1 MTLQQLLYVLTVSD
15 EGTMNKAAEKLFVSQ
30 PTLTSA
36 IRSIEQEL
44 HIQIFNRT
52 SHGVTLTNQGRE
64 FLTYA
69 RQLYQQY
76 ELLKERYED
85 GSIRRNKFRVSCQHY
100 SFATKAFVQT
110 VRKFGTSKYDFA
122 ISETKTMHVIEDV
135 GNSLSEI
142 GILYLSNHNRH
153 FMEKQ
158 FEEWNLEFHHLTYCD
173 AYVYLYKEHP
183 LAKQKSITYDELL
196 SYPNMTFDQGD
207 SPALYTAEEI
217 LIENEFPQTIQVND
231 RATMLNLM
239 RGLNGYTLCSGIISQ
254 DLNGDDYVVV
264 PYEANVENPNSRM
277 EIGWISR
284 KHTILSDIGKTYVE
298 TMESYFGNK

>member
-15 EGTMNKAAEKLFVSQ
+15 EGTMNKAAEKLFISQ

-36 IRSIEQEL
+36 IQSIEKEL

-52 SHGVTLTNQGRE
+52 SHGVTVTNQGRE

-76 ELLKERYED
+76 ELLKSRYED
-85 GSIRRNKFRVSCQHY
+85 ESLRRNKFRVSCQHY
-100 SFATKAFVQT
+100 SFAIKAFVDT
-110 VRKFGTSKYDFA
+110 VKKFGTSKYDFA

-142 GILYLSNHNRH
+142 GVLYLSNYNRH
-153 FMEKQ
+153 FMTKQ
-158 FEEWNLEFHHLTYCD
+158 FDEWNLEFHKLADCD
-173 AYVYLYKEHP
+173 AFVYLYKGHP
-183 LAKQKSITYDELL
+183 LANQKSIKYEELL
-196 SYPNMTFDQGD
+196 PYPNMTFDQGD
-207 SPALYTAEEI
+207 NPSLYTAEEI
-217 LIENEFPQTIQVND
+217 LVENEFPRKIQVND

-239 RGLNGYTLCSGIISQ
+239 RGLNGYTLCSGIISL

-264 PYEANVENPNSRM
+264 PYEANVENPNSVM

-284 KHTILSDIGKTYVE
+284 KHTVLSEIGTTYVKA
-298 TMESYFGNK
+298 MEKLLGNK

>member
-15 EGTMNKAAEKLFVSQ
+15 EGTMNKAAEKLYVSQ

-76 ELLKERYED
+76 ELLKNRYED
-85 GSIRRNKFRVSCQHY
+85 VSMRRNKFRVSCQHY

-110 VRKFGTSKYDFA
+110 VRQFGTSKYDFA
-122 ISETKTMHVIEDV
+122 ISETKTMQVIEDV

-142 GILYLSNHNRH
+142 GILYLSNYNRH
-153 FMEKQ
+153 FIEKQ
-158 FEEWNLEFHHLTYCD
+158 FEEWNLEFHHLTYCN

-183 LAKQKSITYDELL
+183 LAKQESITYDELL

-254 DLNGDDYVVV
+254 DLNGNDYVVV
-264 PYEANVENPNSRM
+264 PYEANIENPNSRM

-284 KHTILSDIGKTYVE
+284 KHTILSDIGKVYVE
-298 TMESYFGNK
+298 TMESYFCNK

>member
-76 ELLKERYED
+76 ELLKGRYED
-85 GSIRRNKFRVSCQHY
+85 VSMRRNKFRVSCQHY

-110 VRKFGTSKYDFA
+110 VRQFGTSKYDFA

-284 KHTILSDIGKTYVE
+284 KHTVLSDIGKAYVE

>member
-15 EGTMNKAAEKLFVSQ
+15 EGTMNKAAEKLYVSQ

-76 ELLKERYED
+76 ELLKNRYED
-85 GSIRRNKFRVSCQHY
+85 VSMRRNKFRVSCQHY

-110 VRKFGTSKYDFA
+110 VRQFGTSKYDFA
-122 ISETKTMHVIEDV
+122 ISETKTMQVIEDV

-142 GILYLSNHNRH
+142 GILYLSNYNRH

-158 FEEWNLEFHHLTYCD
+158 FEEWNLEFHHLTYCN

-183 LAKQKSITYDELL
+183 LAKQESITYDELL
-196 SYPNMTFDQGD
+196 SYPNMTFNQGD

-254 DLNGDDYVVV
+254 DLNGNDYVVV
-264 PYEANVENPNSRM
+264 PYEANIENPNSRM

-284 KHTILSDIGKTYVE
+284 KHTILSDIGKVYVE
-298 TMESYFGNK
+298 TMESYFCNK

>member
-15 EGTMNKAAEKLFVSQ
+15 EGTMNKAAEKLYVSQ

-76 ELLKERYED
+76 ELLKNRYED
-85 GSIRRNKFRVSCQHY
+85 VSMRRNKFRVSCQHY

-110 VRKFGTSKYDFA
+110 VRQFGTSKYDFA
-122 ISETKTMHVIEDV
+122 ISETKTMQVIEDV

-142 GILYLSNHNRH
+142 GILYLSNYNRH

-158 FEEWNLEFHHLTYCD
+158 FEEWNLEFHHITYCN

-183 LAKQKSITYDELL
+183 LAKQESITYDELL

-254 DLNGDDYVVV
+254 DLNGNDYVVV
-264 PYEANVENPNSRM
+264 PYEANIENPNSRM

-284 KHTILSDIGKTYVE
+284 KHTILSDIGKVYVE
-298 TMESYFGNK
+298 TMESYFCNK

>member
-15 EGTMNKAAEKLFVSQ
+15 EGTMNKAAEKLYVSQ

-76 ELLKERYED
+76 ELLKNRYED
-85 GSIRRNKFRVSCQHY
+85 VSMRRNKFRVSCQHY

-110 VRKFGTSKYDFA
+110 VRQFGTSKYDFA
-122 ISETKTMHVIEDV
+122 ISETKTMQVIEDV

-142 GILYLSNHNRH
+142 GILYLSNYNRH

-158 FEEWNLEFHHLTYCD
+158 FEEWNLEFHHLTYCN

-183 LAKQKSITYDELL
+183 LAKQESITYDELL

-254 DLNGDDYVVV
+254 DLNGNDYVVV
-264 PYEANVENPNSRM
+264 PYEANIENPNSRM
-277 EIGWISR
+277 EIENIQ
-284 KHTILSDIGKTYVE
+284 
-298 TMESYFGNK
+298 F

>member
-1 MTLQQLLYVLTVSD
+1 MTLQQLLYILTVSD
-15 EGTMNKAAEKLFVSQ
+15 EGTMNKAAEKLYVSQ

-76 ELLKERYED
+76 ELLKNRYED
-85 GSIRRNKFRVSCQHY
+85 VSMRRNKFRVSCQHY

-110 VRKFGTSKYDFA
+110 VRQFGTSKYDFA
-122 ISETKTMHVIEDV
+122 ISETKTMQVIEDV

-142 GILYLSNHNRH
+142 GILYLSNYNRH
-153 FMEKQ
+153 FIEKQ
-158 FEEWNLEFHHLTYCD
+158 FEEWNLEFHHLTYCN

-183 LAKQKSITYDELL
+183 LAKQESITYDELL

-254 DLNGDDYVVV
+254 DLNGNDYVVV
-264 PYEANVENPNSRM
+264 PYEANIENPNSRM

-284 KHTILSDIGKTYVE
+284 KHTILSDIGKVYVE
-298 TMESYFGNK
+298 TMESYFCNK

>member
-15 EGTMNKAAEKLFVSQ
+15 EGTMNKAAEKLYVSQ

-76 ELLKERYED
+76 ELLKNRYED
-85 GSIRRNKFRVSCQHY
+85 VSMRRNKFRVSCQHY

-110 VRKFGTSKYDFA
+110 VRQFGTSKYDFA
-122 ISETKTMHVIEDV
+122 ISETKTMQVIEDV

-142 GILYLSNHNRH
+142 GILYLSNYNRH
-153 FMEKQ
+153 FIEKQ
-158 FEEWNLEFHHLTYCD
+158 FEEWNLEFHHLTYCN

-183 LAKQKSITYDELL
+183 LAKQESITYDELL

-239 RGLNGYTLCSGIISQ
+239 RGFNGYTLCSGIISQ
-254 DLNGDDYVVV
+254 DLNGNDYVVV
-264 PYEANVENPNSRM
+264 PYEANIENPNSRM

-284 KHTILSDIGKTYVE
+284 KHTILSDIGKVYVE
-298 TMESYFGNK
+298 TMESYFCNK

>member
-15 EGTMNKAAEKLFVSQ
+15 EGTMNKAAEKLYVSQ

-76 ELLKERYED
+76 ELLKNRYED
-85 GSIRRNKFRVSCQHY
+85 VSMRRNKFRVSCQHY

-110 VRKFGTSKYDFA
+110 VRQFGTSKYDFA
-122 ISETKTMHVIEDV
+122 ISETKTMQVIEDV

-142 GILYLSNHNRH
+142 GILYLSNYNRH
-153 FMEKQ
+153 FIEKQ
-158 FEEWNLEFHHLTYCD
+158 FEEWNLEFHHLTYCN
-173 AYVYLYKEHP
+173 AYVYLYKEHS
-183 LAKQKSITYDELL
+183 LAKQESITYDELL

-254 DLNGDDYVVV
+254 DLNGNDYVVV
-264 PYEANVENPNSRM
+264 PYEANIENPNSRM

-284 KHTILSDIGKTYVE
+284 KHTILSDIGKVYVE
-298 TMESYFGNK
+298 TMESYFCNK

>member
-15 EGTMNKAAEKLFVSQ
+15 EGTMNKAAEKLYISQ

-36 IRSIEQEL
+36 IHAIEREL

-52 SHGVTLTNQGRE
+52 SHGVTVTEQGRE

-76 ELLKERYED
+76 ELLKNRYAD
-85 GSIRRNKFRVSCQHY
+85 SSQRKNKFRVSSQHY
-100 SFATKAFVQT
+100 SFATKAFVDT
-110 VRKFGTSKYDFA
+110 VKKYGTAKYDLA

-142 GILYLSNHNRH
+142 GILYLSSYNYH
-153 FMEKQ
+153 FMMKQ
-158 FEEWNLEFHHLTYCD
+158 FDEWNLQFHKLVDCD
-173 AYVYLYKEHP
+173 AYVYLYKGHP
-183 LAKQKSITYDELL
+183 LASKKSIRYEELL
-196 SYPNMTFDQGD
+196 PYPNMTFDQGD
-207 SPALYTAEEI
+207 NPSLYTAEEI
-217 LIENEFPQTIQVND
+217 LVENEFPRKIQVND

-239 RGLNGYTLCSGIISQ
+239 KGLNGYTLCSGIISQ
-254 DLNGDDYVVV
+254 DLNGDEYVVV
-264 PYEANVENPNSRM
+264 PYEANTENPNSVM

-284 KHTILSDIGKTYVE
+284 KNTILSEIGNTYVK
-298 TMESYFGNK
+298 TMEQYFSDK

>member
-15 EGTMNKAAEKLFVSQ
+15 EGTMNKAAEKLYVSQ

-76 ELLKERYED
+76 ELLKNRYED
-85 GSIRRNKFRVSCQHY
+85 VSMRRNKFRVSCQHY

-110 VRKFGTSKYDFA
+110 VRQFGTSKYDFA
-122 ISETKTMHVIEDV
+122 ISETKTMQVIEDV

-142 GILYLSNHNRH
+142 GILYLSNYNRH

-158 FEEWNLEFHHLTYCD
+158 FEEWNLEFHHLTYCN
-173 AYVYLYKEHP
+173 AYVYLSK
-183 LAKQKSITYDELL
+183 YDL
-196 SYPNMTFDQGD
+196 
-207 SPALYTAEEI
+207 
-217 LIENEFPQTIQVND
+217 
-231 RATMLNLM
+231 
-239 RGLNGYTLCSGIISQ
+239 
-254 DLNGDDYVVV
+254 
-264 PYEANVENPNSRM
+264 
-277 EIGWISR
+277 
-284 KHTILSDIGKTYVE
+284 
-298 TMESYFGNK
+298 

>member
-15 EGTMNKAAEKLFVSQ
+15 EGTMNKAAEKLYVSQ

-76 ELLKERYED
+76 ELLKNRYED
-85 GSIRRNKFRVSCQHY
+85 VSMRRNKFRVSCQHY

-110 VRKFGTSKYDFA
+110 VRQFGTSKYDFA
-122 ISETKTMHVIEDV
+122 ISETKTMQVIEDV

-142 GILYLSNHNRH
+142 GILYLSNYNRH

-158 FEEWNLEFHHLTYCD
+158 FEEWNLEFHHLTYCN

-183 LAKQKSITYDELL
+183 LAKQESITYDELL
-196 SYPNMTFDQGD
+196 SYPNRTFDQGD

-254 DLNGDDYVVV
+254 DLNGNDYVVV
-264 PYEANVENPNSRM
+264 PYEANIENPNSRM

-284 KHTILSDIGKTYVE
+284 KHTILSDIGKVYVE
-298 TMESYFGNK
+298 TMESYFCNK

>member
-15 EGTMNKAAEKLFVSQ
+15 EGTMNKAAEKLYVSQ

-76 ELLKERYED
+76 ELLKNRYED
-85 GSIRRNKFRVSCQHY
+85 VSMRRNKFRVSCQHY

-110 VRKFGTSKYDFA
+110 VRQFGTSKYDFA
-122 ISETKTMHVIEDV
+122 ISETKTMQVIEDV

-142 GILYLSNHNRH
+142 GILYLSNYNRH

-158 FEEWNLEFHHLTYCD
+158 FEEWNLEFHHLTYCN

-183 LAKQKSITYDELL
+183 LANQESITYDELL

-254 DLNGDDYVVV
+254 DLNGNDYVVV
-264 PYEANVENPNSRM
+264 PYEANIENPNSRM

-284 KHTILSDIGKTYVE
+284 KHTILSDIGKVYVE
-298 TMESYFGNK
+298 TMESYFCNK

>member
-15 EGTMNKAAEKLFVSQ
+15 EGTMNKAAEKLYVSQ

-76 ELLKERYED
+76 ELLKNLYED
-85 GSIRRNKFRVSCQHY
+85 VSMRRNKFRVSCQHY

-110 VRKFGTSKYDFA
+110 VRQFGTSKYDFA
-122 ISETKTMHVIEDV
+122 ISETKTMQVIEDV

-142 GILYLSNHNRH
+142 GILYLSNYNRH

-158 FEEWNLEFHHLTYCD
+158 FEEWNLEFHHLTYCN

-183 LAKQKSITYDELL
+183 LAKQESITYDELL

-254 DLNGDDYVVV
+254 DLNGNDYVVV
-264 PYEANVENPNSRM
+264 PYEANIENPNSRM

-284 KHTILSDIGKTYVE
+284 KHTILSDIGKVYVE
-298 TMESYFGNK
+298 TMESYFCNK

>member
-15 EGTMNKAAEKLFVSQ
+15 EGTMNKAAEKLYVSQ

-76 ELLKERYED
+76 ELLKNRYED
-85 GSIRRNKFRVSCQHY
+85 VSMRRNKFRVSCQHY

-110 VRKFGTSKYDFA
+110 VRQFGTSKYDFA
-122 ISETKTMHVIEDV
+122 ISETKTMQVIEDV

-142 GILYLSNHNRH
+142 GILYLSNYNRH
-153 FMEKQ
+153 FIEKQ
-158 FEEWNLEFHHLTYCD
+158 FEEWNLEFHHLTYCN

-183 LAKQKSITYDELL
+183 LAKQESITYDELL

-254 DLNGDDYVVV
+254 DLNGNDYVVV
-264 PYEANVENPNSRM
+264 PYEANIENPNSRM

-284 KHTILSDIGKTYVE
+284 KHTILSDFGKVYVE
-298 TMESYFGNK
+298 TMESYFCNK